1 MTTRRDWVLGMT
13 IVPAIPLLARSAFAS
28 EGANTSAADTSA
40 DSSTSDDPLETS
52 PLVYITPIKS
62 DGGESRCKAEIWFSH
77 HDGDVF
83 VVTPPDAWRAEAV
96 GKGLNRARMW
106 VGDFGLWQR
115 ADGAFREA
123 PELMATASIESDPEV
138 HAVVLSAMGE
148 KYAASGWSRWG
159 QAFKDGLVDGSRVMI
174 RYVIDA

>member
-13 IVPAIPLLARSAFAS
+13 IAPAIPLLARRSFAS
-28 EGANTSAADTSA
+28 EDSAAESSA
-40 DSSTSDDPLETS
+40 PDALATS

-62 DGGESRCKAEIWFSH
+62 NGEESRCKAEIWFSH

-106 VGDFGLWQR
+106 VGDFGQWER
-115 ADGAFREA
+115 SDGAFRQA
-123 PELMATASIESDPEV
+123 PELMATASIESDSEV
-138 HAVVLSAMGE
+138 HAAVLSAMGD
-148 KYAASGWSRWG
+148 KYAASGWAQWG

-174 RYVIDA
+174 RYVVDA